1 MNTIDE
7 LIVYSV
13 TDAAIAK
20 MQTEYGVL
28 KVNGINDKE
37 GYELC
42 NRARINVKSLR
53 VDVEKKRKELK
64 ADSLS
69 FGRKVDAE
77 ASRISSQLEAIEA
90 HLKCQQDIV
99 DNEKLRIKQEAEAK
113 EKQEFDRRINLLQSV
128 KAVFSLDAVK
138 AMTLEDFEMLYE
150 GALAAHEHDEEE
162 RIRNEEKLR
171 ALEAQAA
178 ENAAKIRAQ
187 EEENRKLQADL
198 IAKQKAEIAEKE
210 AQIEKERKARE
221 EEDRKRQEAEK
232 ARIAKENAAKA
243 AEEKKR
249 ADEERA
255 RVEAENKRVA
265 QERFEKE
272 KVEQARIAAEKEAA
286 KKIDDERFFNLIKE
300 KFPTV
305 ELAWVEIARLIIIV
319 RAK

>member
-1 MNTIDE
+1 MNIEE

-77 ASRISSQLEAIEA
+77 ASRISAQLESIET
-90 HLKCQQDIV
+90 HLKSQQDIV

-113 EKQEFDRRINLLQSV
+113 EKAEFDRRINLLQSV

-138 AMTLEDFEMLYE
+138 VMTLEDFEMLYE
-150 GALAAHEHDEEE
+150 GALAAHEHDEEQ

-178 ENAAKIRAQ
+178 ENNAKIRAQ

-221 EEDRKRQEAEK
+221 EEDRKRQESES

-255 RVEAENKRVA
+255 RVEAENKRIA
-265 QERFEKE
+265 AERAEKE
-272 KVEQARIAAEKEAA
+272 KAEQARIAAEKEAA

-305 ELAWVEIARLIIIV
+305 ELAWVEIARLTVLV
-319 RAK
+319 RAKQ